1 MLLEAC
7 QDYLQSEGGQSEIRH
22 NVLDPIRSILYNEMY
37 FYVWLIC
44 LYHVF
49 LIIIVVA
56 NLVLLLRLL
65 HYTAIHPFMHA
76 TVKHIV

>member
-1 MLLEAC
+1 MIWETCQEYFRSKNGQAEIKQNFLE
-7 QDYLQSEGGQSEIRH
+7 
-22 NVLDPIRSILYNEMY
+22 PIGAILYNEMY

-56 NLVLLLRLL
+56 NLILLLRLL
-65 HYTAIHPFMHA
+65 QYTSTTSLIYK
-76 TVKHIV
+76 T